1 MAEPV
6 QLSRIAAIMLGVR
19 DLPAA
24 ITFYKDK
31 LGLKVIMQESQL
43 ALLQCGNV
51 MLGLSPRHMNAA
63 PLAEAV
69 EVSFGVDNLRATHK
83 ALGEKGLNI
92 ASKETQAKK
101 DAELLKVIVEGAG
114 KMPASGKNL
123 SKQEQADVLSY
134 TRSLGK

>member
-1 MAEPV
+1 MAESI

-19 DLPAA
+19 DLAAA
-24 ITFYKDK
+24 IAFYKDK
-31 LGLKVIMQESQL
+31 LGLNLIMQEPAL

-83 ALGEKGLNI
+83 ALGEKGVAFLSEPRQVTPTDW
-92 ASKETQAKK
+92 AVHFR
-101 DAELLKVIVEGAG
+101 DVDGHLLSLFGPEGKA
-114 KMPASGKNL
+114 
-123 SKQEQADVLSY
+123 
-134 TRSLGK
+134 